1 MSTNKKSQVE
11 IVIEHLEA
19 KGSITSME
27 AFSKYKITRLAA
39 IIALAKKRGYSITTE
54 LILNSDR
61 IGHYAKY
68 HLMKGVQDA
77 NLQ

>member
-68 HLMKGVQDA
+68 HLMKGVKDA
-77 NLQ
+77 NL